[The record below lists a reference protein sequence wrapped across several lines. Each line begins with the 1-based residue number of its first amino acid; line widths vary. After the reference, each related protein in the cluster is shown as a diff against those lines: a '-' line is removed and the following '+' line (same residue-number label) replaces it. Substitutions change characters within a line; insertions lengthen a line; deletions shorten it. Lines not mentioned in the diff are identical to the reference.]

1 MGFLRREKQIAGT
14 ICKECGMEFSET
26 ERMLRHMIKAHTKS
40 GKGPSCNCQNFY
52 SGLQGIMNLRYH
64 ALDPASHSTNFLPR
78 LTFFPA
84 DSDQRWL
91 IDLLVGFFLAKITL
105 FLYVIKKRKKVSV
118 CILQEVYFLLFSN
131 VHQLLY
137 CYTPRQQGK
146 CNWIHPARHC
156 LGNFRDIY
164 AVCVQC

>member
-1 MGFLRREKQIAGT
+1 
-14 ICKECGMEFSET
+14 
-26 ERMLRHMIKAHTKS
+26 
-40 GKGPSCNCQNFY
+40 
-52 SGLQGIMNLRYH
+52 MNLRYH

-118 CILQEVYFLLFSN
+118 CLLQERSISYFFLMCISSCTAIPHDSRVNATGYIPLDIVWRISETFTLFAYSANITGKMARIMTVLYFEILDSPCFCSIWLLMSN
-131 VHQLLY
+131 
-137 CYTPRQQGK
+137 R
-146 CNWIHPARHC
+146 
-156 LGNFRDIY
+156 
-164 AVCVQC
+164 